1 MSILELIVVLIGGSV
16 IAFMLYGAFR
26 FWRRKSRKRRRR
38 LRLPKKAKTDQADPV
53 PGKSLTGA
61 L

>member
-26 FWRRKSRKRRRR
+26 FWKEEPQEAAAPAT
-38 LRLPKKAKTDQADPV
+38 PKKAKPIRPNLSPEKA
-53 PGKSLTGA
+53 
-61 L
+61 